1 MPPVTRVLAL
11 GAWLV
16 SLGEATPSAPTISIF
31 QKPPGVIP
39 PGGSTTIYCICQ
51 CSSGSFRMYK
61 GGHQLPT
68 LEQSGG
74 KAEFSISNATYEDRG
89 TYVCHYLEGDTELA
103 RSTGLEVFV
112 EGEGCAVSPLVGSH
126 APGHTRMPVAISM
139 GDKVFLLFP
148 GLGRWGPSS
157 PLPEAVGGFTEILVL
172 LAPRQSPLHLLT
184 PSPVPPELR
193 LPRPDLSVL
202 PGHEVDVGAEVM
214 FRCTTT
220 QPSTSCYL
228 YLEGQMEVPLFLREQ
243 GNHNFSLVQKGHSG
257 RYSCQCMKG
266 WKEWSAVS
274 NTLDLVVRGET
285 SPQPHPAPLFL
296 PAICHILGELERV

>member
-1 MPPVTRVLAL
+1 ITPTLPAL
-11 GAWLV
+11 SLPCFSSAWG
-16 SLGEATPSAPTISIF
+16 SLSGWQHLSPCAGAPTISIF

-148 GLGRWGPSS
+148 VAQKETLHQLKRPTSTSHRGRVAGGVTLG
-157 PLPEAVGGFTEILVL
+157 
-172 LAPRQSPLHLLT
+172 PRDTAT
-184 PSPVPPELR
+184 PS
-193 LPRPDLSVL
+193 
-202 PGHEVDVGAEVM
+202 H
-214 FRCTTT
+214 
-220 QPSTSCYL
+220 
-228 YLEGQMEVPLFLREQ
+228 
-243 GNHNFSLVQKGHSG
+243 SL
-257 RYSCQCMKG
+257 
-266 WKEWSAVS
+266 
-274 NTLDLVVRGET
+274 
-285 SPQPHPAPLFL
+285 SPQLATLQRL
-296 PAICHILGELERV
+296 KRCKDIKKERRRKAA

>member
-1 MPPVTRVLAL
+1 MLPVTRVLAL
-11 GAWLV
+11 G
-16 SLGEATPSAPTISIF
+16 APTISIF

-74 KAEFSISNATYEDRG
+74 RAEFSISNATYEDRG
-89 TYVCHYLEGDTELA
+89 SYVCHYLEGDTELA
-103 RSTGLEVFV
+103 RSTGLEVLV
-112 EGEGCAVSPLVGSH
+112 E
-126 APGHTRMPVAISM
+126 
-139 GDKVFLLFP
+139 
-148 GLGRWGPSS
+148 
-157 PLPEAVGGFTEILVL
+157 
-172 LAPRQSPLHLLT
+172 
-184 PSPVPPELR
+184 ELR
-193 LPRPDLSVL
+193 LPGPNLSVL

-228 YLEGQMEVPLFLREQ
+228 YLEGQMEVLLFLREQ

-257 RYSCQCMKG
+257 RYSCQCMNG

>member
-112 EGEGCAVSPLVGSH
+112 E
-126 APGHTRMPVAISM
+126 
-139 GDKVFLLFP
+139 
-148 GLGRWGPSS
+148 
-157 PLPEAVGGFTEILVL
+157 
-172 LAPRQSPLHLLT
+172 
-184 PSPVPPELR
+184 ELR
-193 LPRPDLSVL
+193 LPRPNLSVL
-202 PGHEVDVGAEVM
+202 PGHEVDVGTEVM

-274 NTLDLVVRGET
+274 NTLDLVVRDYTLCNAVRLALAAALLLLLGLIAAEAARGRCRGWG
-285 SPQPHPAPLFL
+285 SRPGPAALIALRTP
-296 PAICHILGELERV
+296 RWDQ

>member
-1 MPPVTRVLAL
+1 MLPVTHVLAL

-74 KAEFSISNATYEDRG
+74 RAEFSISNATYEDTG
-89 TYVCHYLEGDTELA
+89 NYVCHYLEGDTELV
-103 RSTGLEVFV
+103 RDVLF
-112 EGEGCAVSPLVGSH
+112 PLLWGH

-139 GDKVFLLFP
+139 MDKVFLLFP
-148 GLGRWGPSS
+148 GLERWGPSS

-172 LAPRQSPLHLLT
+172 LAPRQSPLHLLI

-220 QPSTSCYL
+220 QPSTGCYL
-228 YLEGQMEVPLFLREQ
+228 YLEGQMKVLLFLREQ

-257 RYSCQCMKG
+257 RYSCQCMNG
-266 WKEWSAVS
+266 LKEWSAVS